1 MVGPLQFLFQDE
13 ELSEYLYPPEILKKL
28 DFSKS
33 PASFKPKI
41 SAASPGEDWMVVR
54 PLQRSDYDK
63 GFLQLLSQ
71 LTSTGNISKKQFD
84 GKYILFKIRM

>member
-1 MVGPLQFLFQDE
+1 MLTNSYFIQDGKP
-13 ELSEYLYPPEILKKL
+13 SEYLYEPEILKRL
-28 DFSKS
+28 DFNKS
-33 PASFKPKI
+33 PAQFKPKI

-71 LTSTGNISKKQFD
+71 LTSVGNITRYQFD
-84 GKYILFKIRM
+84 GE